1 MTEKLRD
8 WETAEDIVFPYIII
22 QNSAGVE
29 ASINVSTY
37 QERTEWLFEKPNSK
51 EYCKLLAI
59 DLNQCREEIGQI
71 SLDSLIE
78 RFLNISSSFANGKF
92 LC

>member
-1 MTEKLRD
+1 MTEKIYD

-22 QNSAGVE
+22 QNSNGIE
-29 ASINVSTY
+29 APVNVSTY
-37 QERTEWLFEKPNSK
+37 QERTEWLFEKSSSK

-59 DLNQCREEIGQI
+59 DLNHRREEIGQI

-78 RFLNISSSFANGKF
+78 RFPNISSSFINGKF